1 MPRDATETRAR
12 LRREAERL
20 FARQGVY
27 QATLREITEAAG
39 QRNVSA
45 LNYHFGS
52 REGIVQ
58 AILEHHG
65 DPLDEERGRRLVEP
79 VEEMP
84 TADLV
89 SALLFPLAEELG
101 HPSGRDY
108 LRIVAQLS
116 DRFPAWRFNDHLV
129 TPHLRRVLAVLES
142 RSGGADPAV
151 RRERVVDVIMMMMTA
166 MAERARIV
174 DRGRTPEL
182 DRDAFVANLT
192 DMIVGALEAPSR
204 LDRALSAASAQTR
217 R

>member
-20 FARQGVY
+20 FARRGVY

-58 AILEHHG
+58 AILEDHG
-65 DPLDEERGRRLVEP
+65 DPLDEQRGQRIIEP
-79 VEEMP
+79 IDGMP

-89 SALLFPLAEELG
+89 AALLFPLADELG

-116 DRFPAWRFNDHLV
+116 DRFPAWRVGPPLV
-129 TPHLRRVLAVLES
+129 TPHLRRILEVLES
-142 RSGGADPAV
+142 RAAASDPAV

-166 MAERARIV
+166 MADRARVV
-174 DRGRTPEL
+174 DRGRSPAL
-182 DRDAFVANLT
+182 DRDAFVGNLT

-204 LDRALSAASAQTR
+204 LDPALSASGEAR
-217 R
+217 G